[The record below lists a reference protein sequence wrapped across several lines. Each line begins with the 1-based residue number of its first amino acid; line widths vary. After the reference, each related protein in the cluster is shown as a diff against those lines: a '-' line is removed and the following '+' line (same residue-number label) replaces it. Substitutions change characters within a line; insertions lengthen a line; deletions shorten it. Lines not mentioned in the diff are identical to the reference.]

1 MSQTQLIIP
10 EINEIVNFY
19 TPELVEK
26 IAKQTDFVQ
35 RESRLGGIE
44 FLGVMT
50 QGLFCFPDASLSQMS
65 AMAKDINPE
74 LDISKQ
80 GFDER
85 INEFGVSF
93 LKSMFSKALELSTAK
108 LINKEIPSLL
118 DSFRKVHLLDSTYI
132 PLPSKLS
139 DVWSGYGGDGS
150 KAGMKLQL
158 MIEYKSGN
166 YESIV
171 TTDGVT
177 SDQRYMGEV
186 VKQIGLNELLIYDLG
201 YSKQD
206 YMIAISQ
213 RESYFVSRFNH
224 QLNLYKSVIDDMSVE
239 NVLVDKALR
248 RFDLETELRKLD
260 VSKEISKDL
269 GKESLH
275 EFELYI
281 SNSGKLLKIRLIVES
296 VPKSIVEQ
304 RIKKAKRKAG
314 KKSRKPSAKYL
325 YLQNWNLYITN
336 IEKEKIVAKDIIL
349 LYKIRWQVEI
359 VFKSWKSYH
368 GLEHLEG
375 KRKSRIECFM
385 YGRLIMIVIM
395 CFLFNTIH
403 RNVWNTQCREASLLK
418 VIKHFQVKGIKI
430 LSLLLAPVNLA
441 KFLFEEFLGACRHC
455 LMDVRKRLTT
465 AQKVRLEGQA
475 FVLA

>member
-44 FLGVMT
+44 FLGIMT

-74 LDISKQ
+74 LEISKQ

-108 LINKEIPSLL
+108 LINKEIPALL
-118 DSFRKVHLLDSTYI
+118 DSFHKVHLLDSTYI

-186 VKQIGLNELLIYDLG
+186 VKQIGFNELLIYDLG
-201 YSKQD
+201 YSKQE
-206 YMIAISQ
+206 YMIEISQ

-224 QLNLYKSVIDDMSVE
+224 QVNLYKSVIDDMTGE
-239 NVLVDKALR
+239 NVLVEKAFR
-248 RFDLETELRKLD
+248 RFDLEMELRKLD
-260 VSKEISKDL
+260 VSKE
-269 GKESLH
+269 SLH
-275 EFELYI
+275 EFELWL
-281 SNSGKLLKIRLIVES
+281 SNSGELLKIRLIVES

-403 RNVWNTQCREASLLK
+403 RNVWNTQGREASLLK

-430 LSLLLAPVNLA
+430 LSLLLAPGNLA

-475 FVLA
+475 FALA

>member
-1 MSQTQLIIP
+1 
-10 EINEIVNFY
+10 
-19 TPELVEK
+19 VEK

-44 FLGVMT
+44 FLGIMT

-74 LDISKQ
+74 LEISKQ

-108 LINKEIPSLL
+108 LINKEIPALL
-118 DSFRKVHLLDSTYI
+118 DSFHKVHLLDSTYI

-186 VKQIGLNELLIYDLG
+186 VKQIGFNELLIYDLG
-201 YSKQD
+201 YSKQE
-206 YMIAISQ
+206 YMIEISQ

-224 QLNLYKSVIDDMSVE
+224 QVNLYKSVIDDMTGE
-239 NVLVDKALR
+239 NVLVEKAFR
-248 RFDLETELRKLD
+248 RFDLEMELRKLD
-260 VSKEISKDL
+260 VSKE
-269 GKESLH
+269 SLH
-275 EFELYI
+275 EFELWL
-281 SNSGKLLKIRLIVES
+281 SNSGELLKIRLIVES

-403 RNVWNTQCREASLLK
+403 RNVWNTQGREASLLK

-430 LSLLLAPVNLA
+430 LSLLLAPGNLA

-475 FVLA
+475 FALA

>member
-1 MSQTQLIIP
+1 MSQTRIIIP

-19 TPELVEK
+19 AAELVEK
-26 IAKQTDFVQ
+26 IAKQTGFVQ

-50 QGLFCFPDASLSQMS
+50 QGLFSFPDASLSQMS
-65 AMAKDINPE
+65 GMAKNINPD

-85 INEFGVSF
+85 INKFGAYF
-93 LKSMFSKALELSTAK
+93 LERMFSKALELSTVK
-108 LINKEIPSLL
+108 LISEEIPGLL
-118 DSFRKVHLLDSTYI
+118 GYFNKVYILDSTYI
-132 PLPSKLS
+132 PLPDNLS
-139 DVWSGYGGDGS
+139 GVWSGYGGDGS

-158 MIEYKSGN
+158 MIEYKSGK

-177 SDQRYMGEV
+177 SDQRYMGQV
-186 VKQIGLNELLIYDLG
+186 VKLIGPGELLIYDLG
-201 YSKQD
+201 YSKQE
-206 YMIAISQ
+206 YMIDISQ
-213 RESYFVSRFNH
+213 KESYFVSRFNH
-224 QLNLYKSVIDDMSVE
+224 QMNLYRSVTDDVTGG
-239 NVLVDKALR
+239 NALGGNALGEKVFK
-248 RFDLETELRKLD
+248 RFDLEMELRKLE
-260 VSKEISKDL
+260 VNNVNKEI
-269 GKESLH
+269 LH
-275 EFELYI
+275 EYELWF
-281 SNSGKLLKIRLIVES
+281 SSSGKALKIRLIVES

-336 IEKEKIVAKDIIL
+336 IEQEKIVSRNIIL

-359 VFKSWKSYH
+359 VFKTWKSYH
-368 GLEHLEG
+368 GLEHIRG
-375 KRKSRIECFM
+375 KRKARIECFM

-395 CFLFNTIH
+395 NFLFNTIH
-403 RNVWNTQCREASLLK
+403 RNVWDTKKREASLSK
-418 VIKHFQVKGIKI
+418 VINHFQVKGIKI
-430 LSLLLAPVNLA
+430 LSLLLAPGKLA
-441 KFLFEEFLGACRHC
+441 KFLFNEFLGACRHC
-455 LMDVRKRLTT
+455 LTDVRKRLTT

-475 FVLA
+475 FALA

>member
-74 LDISKQ
+74 LEISKQ

-108 LINKEIPSLL
+108 LINKEIPALL
-118 DSFRKVHLLDSTYI
+118 DSFHKVHILDSTYI
-132 PLPSKLS
+132 PLPNKLS

-166 YESIV
+166 YEKIV
-171 TTDGVT
+171 STDGVT
-177 SDQRYMGEV
+177 SDQKYMGQV
-186 VKQIGLNELLIYDLG
+186 VKLIGSNELLIYDLG

-206 YMIAISQ
+206 YMIDISQ
-213 RESYFVSRFNH
+213 KESYFVSRFNH
-224 QLNLYKSVIDDMSVE
+224 QVNLYKSVIDDMTVE
-239 NVLVDKALR
+239 NVLVDKAFR
-248 RFDLETELRKLD
+248 RFDLEMELRKLD
-260 VSKEISKDL
+260 VSKE
-269 GKESLH
+269 SLH
-275 EFELYI
+275 EFELWL
-281 SNSGKLLKIRLIVES
+281 SNSGELLKIRLIVES

-314 KKSRKPSAKYL
+314 KKVVNPVPSISIFRIGI
-325 YLQNWNLYITN
+325 YI
-336 IEKEKIVAKDIIL
+336 
-349 LYKIRWQVEI
+349 
-359 VFKSWKSYH
+359 
-368 GLEHLEG
+368 
-375 KRKSRIECFM
+375 
-385 YGRLIMIVIM
+385 
-395 CFLFNTIH
+395 
-403 RNVWNTQCREASLLK
+403 
-418 VIKHFQVKGIKI
+418 
-430 LSLLLAPVNLA
+430 
-441 KFLFEEFLGACRHC
+441 
-455 LMDVRKRLTT
+455 
-465 AQKVRLEGQA
+465 
-475 FVLA
+475 

>member
-1 MSQTQLIIP
+1 M
-10 EINEIVNFY
+10 
-19 TPELVEK
+19 EK
-26 IAKQTDFVQ
+26 VAKQTGLVQ

-50 QGLFCFPDASLSQMS
+50 QGLFSFPDASLSQMS
-65 AMAKDINPE
+65 GMAKDINPD

-93 LKSMFSKALELSTAK
+93 LKNMFSKALELSTVK
-108 LINKEIPSLL
+108 LISEEIPSLL
-118 DSFRKVHLLDSTYI
+118 DNFLKVHLLDSTYI
-132 PLPSKLS
+132 PLPDNLS

-158 MIEYKSGN
+158 MIEYKSGE
-166 YESIV
+166 YERIV

-177 SDQRYMGEV
+177 SDQRYMGQV
-186 VKQIGLNELLIYDLG
+186 VKLIGSNELSIYDLG
-201 YSKQD
+201 YSKQE
-206 YMIAISQ
+206 YMIDISQ
-213 RESYFVSRFNH
+213 KESYFVSRFNH
-224 QLNLYKSVIDDMSVE
+224 QMNLYKSVTDDVTRE
-239 NVLVDKALR
+239 KVFK
-248 RFDLETELRKLD
+248 RFDLEMELRKLE
-260 VSKEISKDL
+260 VNNVHKEI
-269 GKESLH
+269 LH
-275 EFELYI
+275 EYELWF
-281 SNSGKLLKIRLIVES
+281 SSSGKALKIRLIVES

-314 KKSRKPSAKYL
+314 KKSRKPSPKYL

-336 IEKEKIVAKDIIL
+336 IEQEKIVSKNIIL

-359 VFKSWKSYH
+359 VFKTWKSYH
-368 GLEHLEG
+368 GLEHIRG
-375 KRKSRIECFM
+375 KRKARIECFM

-395 CFLFNTIH
+395 SFLFNTIH
-403 RNVWNTQCREASLLK
+403 RNVWDTKKREASLSK

-430 LSLLLAPVNLA
+430 LSLLLAPGNLA
-441 KFLFEEFLGACRHC
+441 KFLFNEFLGVCRHC

-465 AQKVRLEGQA
+465 AQKIRLEGQA
-475 FVLA
+475 FALA